1 MNNLL
6 NRPVRQVLV
15 LLATLAFVMVS
26 TLAMAH
32 GHTGARS
39 ADESHCALCM
49 AVHRATHV
57 LGTPMIALSITAVED
72 PLWIP
77 PKIFSVP
84 FVWLALNQ
92 YRAPPLTV
100 IVPRP

>member
-1 MNNLL
+1 
-6 NRPVRQVLV
+6 
-15 LLATLAFVMVS
+15 
-26 TLAMAH
+26 
-32 GHTGARS
+32 
-39 ADESHCALCM
+39 
-49 AVHRATHV
+49 V

-72 PLWIP
+72 PLCIP